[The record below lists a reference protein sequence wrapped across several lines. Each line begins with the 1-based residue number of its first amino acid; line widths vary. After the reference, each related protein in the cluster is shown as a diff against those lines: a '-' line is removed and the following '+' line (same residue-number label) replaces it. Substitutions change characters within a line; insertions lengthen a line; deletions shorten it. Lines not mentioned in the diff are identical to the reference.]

1 MSKGELIEAIRRFNR
16 TVSQEFL
23 ARFGEED
30 LKAYLERICNTAPP
44 APAARLRATVDAQ
57 AALNVA

>member
-1 MSKGELIEAIRRFNR
+1 MSKGELIDAIRRFNR

-30 LKAYLERICNTAPP
+30 LKAYLERICSIAPQ
-44 APAARLRATVDAQ
+44 ALANNVHATVDSQSTLKMA
-57 AALNVA
+57 